1 MVRASLLSWKNIKNF
16 RKLSDKTSFST
27 RQQLLSS
34 SILRSTL
41 KFSKSILSH
50 TQPNE
55 LEEFA
60 FFLPGCL
67 LSQPTYLHFLEK
79 HKEKDRVIKY
89 LTITRDIYH
98 HLLVWS
104 RKTSWPTENKRQDT
118 QSRNCS
124 GFKGKCT
131 PRKIRTFVLNLA
143 EVKNVYVQ
151 AKWHI
156 KLEIFPV
163 SGAGSDLE

>member
-1 MVRASLLSWKNIKNF
+1 MSLKN
-16 RKLSDKTSFST
+16 LPS
-27 RQQLLSS
+27 
-34 SILRSTL
+34 
-41 KFSKSILSH
+41 
-50 TQPNE
+50 
-55 LEEFA
+55 
-60 FFLPGCL
+60 FLPGCL
-67 LSQPTYLHFLEK
+67 LLQPAYLHFLEK

-143 EVKNVYVQ
+143 EVKNVYIQ

-163 SGAGSDLE
+163 SGAGSDLEYFYSHLDGMLVHCRQPPPPRIKFNGTNLPRGIVRVILAQHNISG